1 MLAAIRT
8 RQARSVLPALRSFST
23 SPASL
28 SDASVPAK
36 SDSQPTSIAN
46 PQRAEGA
53 VAQAG
58 VVSGAPGTFPLCP
71 SVRGPS
77 RRDRVRARTLT
88 AALIGRREIGR
99 AHV

>member
-58 VVSGAPGTFPLCP
+58 VVSGAPGTFP
-71 SVRGPS
+71 S
-77 RRDRVRARTLT
+77 RCVPPCE
-88 AALIGRREIGR
+88 GRRGETEYGLG
-99 AHV
+99 H